1 MSVLDITPND
11 NDTEMTDDEFFNED
25 DASTEAATAVPV
37 SVSDAVERV
46 ASVAVKVDEYGNAR
60 DEALKNIPA
69 EQHAR
74 LMRVVADLN
83 IKSDDPAWILFTTLI
98 EQHNLISAGEKMAKD
113 AAQGAIEAA
122 KEQGKV
128 SLNEYAKAAVD
139 TGADAI
145 YDAVAAAMVEPV
157 NGAIKRTL
165 AAHTRIETE
174 ALAAAGKVQAEA
186 ITDIKKL
193 ASITA
198 KNVKDIKAIGE
209 EVIEGIKNEIKP
221 DSWSDRA
228 KKLGATAAVVLVSA
242 WFGAYLGI
250 HYAVQNL

>member
-1 MSVLDITPND
+1 MGVLDITPND

-25 DASTEAATAVPV
+25 DASTEAATAAPV
-37 SVSDAVERV
+37 SGSVSDAVERV
-46 ASVAVKVDEYGNAR
+46 ATVAVKVDEYGNAR
-60 DEALKNIPA
+60 DEALKNIPT

-122 KEQGKV
+122 EKQGKV

-157 NGAIKRTL
+157 NEAIKRTL

-174 ALAAAGKVQAEA
+174 ALAAAGKIQADAEKNSRKLTNVA
-186 ITDIKKL
+186 MKKIQEIRDEVGEETL
-193 ASITA
+193 KDVLYRFGNIIFASI
-198 KNVKDIKAIGE
+198 IGS
-209 EVIEGIKNEIKP
+209 IITLIG
-221 DSWSDRA
+221 SR
-228 KKLGATAAVVLVSA
+228 LV
-242 WFGAYLGI
+242 
-250 HYAVQNL
+250 